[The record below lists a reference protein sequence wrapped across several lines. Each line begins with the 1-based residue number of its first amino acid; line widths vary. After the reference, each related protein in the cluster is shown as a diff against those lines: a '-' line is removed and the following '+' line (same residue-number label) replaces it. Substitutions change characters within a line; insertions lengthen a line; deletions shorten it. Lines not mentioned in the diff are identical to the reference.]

1 LASQQEEGFMLSR
14 KWFRLLWLV
23 AAVAVVLMVFAA
35 CGGEEEEGTA
45 TATPAATGTAAAG
58 TPAASPAA
66 AAPELQDGVLQIGS
80 DIAYAPIEFYEEGTQ
95 NAVGLDIDLANAL
108 GEELG
113 VTAEFTNSVFDGL
126 ITSLQSQRFDVIMSA
141 MTVTDERSKEIDFI
155 PYFSA
160 GTDILVAAGNPK
172 NIKGVE
178 DLSGLTAAA
187 ESGTIQ
193 EQQLKTEND
202 DLKAAGKPEIN
213 VLIFDQNPLAVE
225 QLGIGRADAVL
236 ADSPVVANDARL
248 SDGKLEALGLALES
262 APYGIGVRKDSSE
275 LKAALE
281 GALQK
286 VMESGKYDEILTKWG
301 LESGSI
307 QQ

>member
-1 LASQQEEGFMLSR
+1 MRSR
-14 KWFRLLWLV
+14 RWFRLLGLV
-23 AAVAVVLMVFAA
+23 AAVAVISMLFVA
-35 CGGEEEEGTA
+35 CGNDEEESPTA
-45 TATPAATGTAAAG
+45 SPVHGAATGTAAATTKATG
-58 TPAASPAA
+58 TPAGSPAA
-66 AAPELQDGVLQIGS
+66 AVPELADGVLQIGS
-80 DIAYAPIEFYEEGTQ
+80 DIAYAPIEFFEEGTQ
-95 NAVGLDIDLANAL
+95 NAQGLDIDLANAL

-126 ITSLQSQRFDVIMSA
+126 ITSLSSQRFDVIMSA

-160 GTDILVAAGNPK
+160 GTDILVTAGNPK

-202 DLKAAGKPEIN
+202 TLKAAGKPQIN

-248 SDGKLEALGLALES
+248 SDGKLEALGLAIES
-262 APYGIGVRKDSSE
+262 APYGIGVRKDSTA

-286 VMESGKYDEILTKWG
+286 VIASGKYDQILKDWG